1 MDDYSA
7 GDLVRISPKLRAAMN
22 DRYEFVHPENPTIN
36 GLSHIQWT
44 GEPKQPGS
52 SARNAVFYGDKA
64 IDRSPCGTG
73 TSARMAQL
81 AARGELGAGEDFVH
95 ESIIGSQFH
104 GRVEE
109 VTELSGQSAIIPS
122 IRGWA
127 RVTGYNSILID
138 DRDPYAHGF
147 QVV

>member
-1 MDDYSA
+1 M
-7 GDLVRISPKLRAAMN
+7 
-22 DRYEFVHPENPTIN
+22 HPENETIR
-36 GLSHIQWT
+36 GVSHILWT
-44 GEPKQPGS
+44 GTPTSGS
-52 SARNAVFYGDKA
+52 GADARNAVFYGDKA

-81 AARGELGAGEDFVH
+81 HARGRLATGADFIH

-104 GRVEE
+104 GRVEAE
-109 VTELSGQSAIIPS
+109 TAVGNQQAIVPS
-122 IRGWA
+122 VAGWA
-127 RVTGYNSILID
+127 RITGFNTIFID